1 MDDTSWRHPLGSR
14 WLADFL
20 KRGFPNS
27 EQAVVLMD
35 EILRIQPIVRDF
47 TATTLVAIPNVFGR
61 LIYIAS
67 LRDLSSG
74 RYEHSGLAALYPAE
88 AVQEA
93 LKFCH
98 QEIFSRVLEMPLAVQ
113 EKDFSEC
120 LEGMPGS
127 LAATVAHW
135 RQLEAYRILPPE
147 DAPDYLRELF
157 FSNLRVLLEI
167 LDSQHSTI
175 RSGV

>member
-1 MDDTSWRHPLGSR
+1 
-14 WLADFL
+14 
-20 KRGFPNS
+20 
-27 EQAVVLMD
+27 MD

-47 TATTLVAIPNVFGR
+47 TATTLAAIPNVFGR

-74 RYEHSGLAALYPAE
+74 CYEHSGLAAVYSPD

-93 LKFCH
+93 LKISH
-98 QEIFSRVLEMPLAVQ
+98 QEIFSRVLEMPLSLQ
-113 EKDFSEC
+113 EQDLTEC
-120 LEGMPGS
+120 LDNMPGS
-127 LAATVAHW
+127 VRETVPHW
-135 RQLEAYRILPPE
+135 RHLESYRILPPE

-167 LDSQHSTI
+167 LELSRPTA
-175 RSGV
+175 RSAG